1 MPTESDLQST
11 PAGLSIEKET
21 GRAMQDHRED
31 MMQLPD
37 SRLRLE
43 AEAIFGYG
51 SAAASMRLL
60 WRYKLLDVLLP
71 HLAQRF
77 AKAKLPRCAS
87 MLITCGD
94 WSVSLLPR
102 LTCRLFTP

>member
-1 MPTESDLQST
+1 
-11 PAGLSIEKET
+11 
-21 GRAMQDHRED
+21 MQDHRED

-60 WRYKLLDVLLP
+60 WRYKLLDMLLP

-77 AKAKLPRCAS
+77 TKAKLPRSAS
-87 MLITCGD
+87 MLINCGG
-94 WSVSLLPR
+94 WGVSLVPR
-102 LTCRLFTP
+102 LTCRRFTPQRPHPETGSAGSDSTEIRP